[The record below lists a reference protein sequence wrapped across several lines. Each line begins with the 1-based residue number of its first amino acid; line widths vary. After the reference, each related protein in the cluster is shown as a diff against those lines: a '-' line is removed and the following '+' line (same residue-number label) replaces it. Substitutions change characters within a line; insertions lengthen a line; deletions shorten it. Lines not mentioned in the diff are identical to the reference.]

1 MTAIPAINWVYANGL
16 GERDPASIT
25 DHDVLTSIEFDKTGE
40 FLSVGDKGGRVIVF
54 KRIRSKKKSRVDDF
68 EYFTEFQSHEPGF
81 DYLKSAEIEEK
92 INAMEWINNKSSSL
106 QMLSANDKT
115 IKLWRLFY
123 NKKRKYQSCQKISKG
138 SGIVFPKSE
147 IVEEDWDAMC
157 RKEFS
162 NAHNYHINSVSL
174 SADGEHFLSADDLRV
189 NIWNIENTKVTF
201 SIVDI
206 KPPNIDDL
214 NEVITHAEFH
224 PSRSDM
230 FLFSSSKG
238 LAHLCDARENTQF
251 EK

>member
-1 MTAIPAINWVYANGL
+1 M
-16 GERDPASIT
+16 
-25 DHDVLTSIEFDKTGE
+25 
-40 FLSVGDKGGRVIVF
+40 
-54 KRIRSKKKSRVDDF
+54 
-68 EYFTEFQSHEPGF
+68 
-81 DYLKSAEIEEK
+81 
-92 INAMEWINNKSSSL
+92 
-106 QMLSANDKT
+106 
-115 IKLWRLFY
+115 
-123 NKKRKYQSCQKISKG
+123 
-138 SGIVFPKSE
+138 
-147 IVEEDWDAMC
+147 VEEDWEAMC

-189 NIWNIENTKVTF
+189 NIWNIDNNQTTF

-224 PSRSDM
+224 PSVPDM

-238 LAHLCDARENTQF
+238 LVHLCDARENTDF